1 LADNLLALGRPHSAR
16 PNLQAKRVV
25 VNWPQ
30 AIQGRAMKQTQPQA
44 LPRWRVL
51 EESRSAITVLRTV
64 EAVQLAE
71 IVLNLDR
78 LQEALSAELA
88 RCRAAAD

>member
-1 LADNLLALGRPHSAR
+1 
-16 PNLQAKRVV
+16 
-25 VNWPQ
+25 
-30 AIQGRAMKQTQPQA
+30 MKQIQPQA
-44 LPRWRVL
+44 PPRWQAL
-51 EESRSAITVLRTV
+51 EESRSAVTVLRTV